1 MLYLTLPN
9 TSATPMDANL
19 IKTVF
24 LPIALGIVMLGM
36 GLSLTLQDFKNIFKS
51 PKAITIG
58 LLNQM
63 IILPLLGFIIAN
75 AFSMSP
81 EFQVGI
87 MVLAA
92 CPGGVTSNLLSH
104 LAKGDTAL
112 SVSLTAVNSFLTI
125 VTIPLIISFSIG
137 YFMEENQTVNV
148 AGTIL
153 GQVAALTL
161 IPISLG
167 MWIRKAR
174 IAFANRME
182 RPVKTASALIL
193 IVVIIGAI
201 LNEKD
206 TLGDSLMMAGPS
218 TLVLNV
224 ASMVIGFAMAKA
236 FRLQLAQQ
244 ITIAIESGIQNGTL
258 ALFITLATLG
268 NNAMSIPPAIYSLI
282 MFGTGAMMIV
292 WFGRIKE

>member
-1 MLYLTLPN
+1 
-9 TSATPMDANL
+9 MDANL